1 MLFSVVLFAVRVLA
15 YGPKIAFAV
24 TSAFTQRLLV
34 VNFSGI
40 SHTQPHLTA
49 SLIA

>member
-1 MLFSVVLFAVRVLA
+1 MLFSVVLFAVRALA

-24 TSAFTQRLLV
+24 ASAFAQGLLM

-40 SHTQPHLTA
+40 SDAQAHLTA
-49 SLIA
+49 GLIA